1 MIGLGFL
8 LASCG
13 QWRDSSRV
21 KTPKQ
26 ADALVFL
33 TRDGCMT
40 SDVVRAH
47 LDDALR
53 SLGRP
58 AAYTVIDLATLPKT
72 DARTGYPTPTILYL
86 NHDLLGSPA
95 PTPPFPEPT

>member
-1 MIGLGFL
+1 MIGFGFL

-21 KTPKQ
+21 EAPTQ

-40 SDVVRAH
+40 SDVVRAR
-47 LDDALR
+47 LDEALR
-53 SLGRP
+53 ALGRP
-58 AAYTVIDLATLPKT
+58 SAYTVIDLATLPST
-72 DARTGYPTPTILYL
+72 DARTAYPTPTILYM
-86 NHDLLGSPA
+86 NRDVFGSPE
-95 PTPPFPEPT
+95 PKPPFPEPT